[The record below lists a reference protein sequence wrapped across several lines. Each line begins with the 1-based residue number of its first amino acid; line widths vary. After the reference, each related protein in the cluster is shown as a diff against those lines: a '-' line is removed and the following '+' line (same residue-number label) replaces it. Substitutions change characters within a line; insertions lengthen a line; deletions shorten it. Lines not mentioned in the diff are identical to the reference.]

1 MSEHQWDRAE
11 GSPTSTSSANRT
23 LEMWGKSMSPPKD
36 AAALSLFLD
45 RPADAE
51 GIWKMQ
57 ALPQNGSPPAF
68 APLPASTSSTVGNAQ
83 ASLRE
88 ASLRVDIVQSRSLPY
103 NSLPYTLRARRVV
116 CWASLHE
123 SLKWSNVP
131 LLSHADTPV
140 RETSVNDMSLKM
152 HLRSPQHTTPAA
164 SHAHNFEFHDSFNFE
179 RLYTL
184 PHERGNGDGTHDAGP
199 RPLMV
204 TLTHETVDLL
214 LTLHD
219 DSSSTKQRI
228 GLIALRVSPGAAVD
242 QWFNLLD
249 EHGRLQSDEHGLVS
263 ALRVAIYFAQEP
275 VHVDGAMSPPPLE
288 QAAPRDVAAQQDA
301 ATRKPVA
308 ARKPVAVAPPSVP
321 TGSQTQRIDAEALV
335 GAASVGNEISLRPP
349 LSRTSVREM
358 AAGLSEHVLG
368 LQAKVRRTMVTR
380 WYSAM
385 LIRFS
390 RVLTN
395 MQRLEVK
402 SEVHAPIKPNSLPG
416 GYTEVP
422 GLTASTVNITP
433 TSSTVNITP
442 HRQHHVNIT
451 PTSSRVKISPH
462 RAKASLR
469 PAFPILKD
477 AQESQDAPHPP
488 QSPPS
493 HEGGTSSG
501 RAKEPKVVLTREAR
515 PLRVIDHSLRSSIR
529 AQRADA
535 DHSQNAGA
543 SVDDTYTSWPV
554 RSVITCSSGTIEK
567 ARGVDAHISMDI
579 DASVSSS
586 QHRQRAAESPA
597 REGGPWTESK
607 FIEAEAFAKLA
618 RRLKENHHHS
628 QAHVYCSEAWHLLQ
642 QLNTEDAFRGGYN
655 CIAHILSQVE
665 GDAAMG
671 ESTAFL
677 DASFNIEAL
686 KPTSSCS
693 PIPRPNTTHMIHS
706 RANDD
711 KKTSSVKAPYVK
723 TPSIDAQVIFAAEP
737 LQLLEHAA
745 TSCGKDHCKH
755 SLSPPSR
762 SRLLGKNLLPHD
774 TQHKLLPQDT
784 QDDEVQGLWN
794 KMNRAML
801 DISLER
807 EDRGQARSRSPAK
820 SPAHVSPAPEGA
832 RAMVFET
839 VRKLPASE
847 AAALMRQ
854 RLGEPEWSP
863 EPQLR
868 ALERPL
874 RSAERDRNLSV
885 VSHDTLKDILK
896 DRLKDRLT
904 DTLNDSLHCTLGRP
918 EGRNTKAYRAKASHA
933 EAFSATPT
941 QSRSK
946 LMQLEEEVRLQMHMR
961 GAERGGTR
969 QSFEEGAQMRRNGQ
983 LGCEGQGCEGQGCEG
998 HSTWY
1003 PPSFSK
1009 QAPIGWK
1016 TKADIQR
1023 TADTRH
1029 MSSEAPALTA
1039 ARHGRSPALDK
1050 VPPCNS
1056 LQHTA
1061 PPPWCQVPAFVNLAC
1076 SIPLFRVPAR
1086 LSF

>member
-1 MSEHQWDRAE
+1 V
-11 GSPTSTSSANRT
+11 
-23 LEMWGKSMSPPKD
+23 
-36 AAALSLFLD
+36 LS
-45 RPADAE
+45 
-51 GIWKMQ
+51 Q
-57 ALPQNGSPPAF
+57 
-68 APLPASTSSTVGNAQ
+68 
-83 ASLRE
+83 
-88 ASLRVDIVQSRSLPY
+88 
-103 NSLPYTLRARRVV
+103 
-116 CWASLHE
+116 
-123 SLKWSNVP
+123 
-131 LLSHADTPV
+131 ADTPV
-140 RETSVNDMSLKM
+140 RETSVSDMSLRM

-164 SHAHNFEFHDSFNFE
+164 SQAHNFEFHDSFNFE

-214 LTLHD
+214 LTLHE

-249 EHGRLQSDEHGLVS
+249 EHGRLQSDEHGFVS

-275 VHVDGAMSPPPLE
+275 VHVDGAMSPLPLE
-288 QAAPRDVAAQQDA
+288 QAAPRNVAARQDA

-321 TGSQTQRIDAEALV
+321 TGSQTQRNDAHTLV

-349 LSRTSVREM
+349 FSRTSVREM

-422 GLTASTVNITP
+422 GLTAGTVNITP
-433 TSSTVNITP
+433 TSSTVNTTP
-442 HRQHHVNIT
+442 HRQHHVNMT
-451 PTSSRVKISPH
+451 PTSSRVKITPH

-469 PAFPILKD
+469 PASPILKD
-477 AQESQDAPHPP
+477 ARESQDAPHPP

-515 PLRVIDHSLRSSIR
+515 PMRVMDHSLRSSIR
-529 AQRADA
+529 VQRADA

-543 SVDDTYTSWPV
+543 SVDDAYSTWPV
-554 RSVITCSSGTIEK
+554 RSVITCSPGTMEK
-567 ARGVDAHISMDI
+567 ARGLDAHISMDI

-642 QLNTEDAFRGGYN
+642 QLNTEDAFGGRYN

-671 ESTAFL
+671 ESKAFL
-677 DASFNIEAL
+677 DASFNVEAL
-686 KPTSSCS
+686 KPTSSGS
-693 PIPRPNTTHMIHS
+693 PITRLNTTHMIHS

-711 KKTSSVKAPYVK
+711 KTSSVKASSVAASSVSAPYVK

-745 TSCGKDHCKH
+745 TSCGKDHCEH

-762 SRLLGKNLLPHD
+762 SRLWGKNLLPHD
-774 TQHKLLPQDT
+774 TQHKLLPRDT
-784 QDDEVQGLWN
+784 QDMEVQALWN

-801 DISLER
+801 DISLEC
-807 EDRGQARSRSPAK
+807 EDRGQARSRSPVKSPAK
-820 SPAHVSPAPEGA
+820 SPTHVSPAPEGA

-868 ALERPL
+868 ALERPS
-874 RSAERDRNLSV
+874 RSAERDRHSSV
-885 VSHDTLKDILK
+885 AFHDTLN
-896 DRLKDRLT
+896 
-904 DTLNDSLHCTLGRP
+904 DTLNDSLHRTLRRP
-918 EGRNTKAYRAKASHA
+918 EGSYAKASHA
-933 EAFSATPT
+933 KASHAKASHGEASSATPT

-961 GAERGGTR
+961 GAERVGTR
-969 QSFEEGAQMRRNGQ
+969 QSFEQAAQMRSDGQ
-983 LGCEGQGCEGQGCEG
+983 QGCEGQGCEGQ
-998 HSTWY
+998 STWY

-1009 QAPIGWK
+1009 QAPICWK
-1016 TKADIQR
+1016 TKADTRR
-1023 TADTRH
+1023 TADTRQ
-1029 MSSEAPALTA
+1029 MRSENAALTA
-1039 ARHGRSPALDK
+1039 ARHSRSPALDK
-1050 VPPCNS
+1050 V
-1056 LQHTA
+1056 H
-1061 PPPWCQVPAFVNLAC
+1061 PPPWCQVPAFVNLSC
-1076 SIPLFRVPAR
+1076 SIALFRVPAH